1 MHTPEGM
8 GAGGRREG
16 VWAGPCTC
24 LRSGIRWGWRNKVCS
39 NAGLCASLHTDM
51 IYPRWELEE
60 MPPAST
66 PSPPPHTHL

>member
-24 LRSGIRWGWRNKVCS
+24 LRSGIRWGQGVFKRGPMRK
-39 NAGLCASLHTDM
+39 
-51 IYPRWELEE
+51 
-60 MPPAST
+60 
-66 PSPPPHTHL
+66 PSH